1 MTSSLRFVP
10 SGLAALNLVSEVS
23 LARLSRFLIRCDGY
37 WVVMELN
44 CPSCKDV
51 FEFDKRLGGL
61 SIDCPACGEAID
73 LVGMLTASFEVETP
87 QAANSDWLEIRH
99 SDVAERDT
107 LKVGDS
113 IAHFQLLKELGRGGF
128 GTVFEAYDQRLDRYV
143 AIKVP
148 HLSQLSNKQAE
159 VFLREAR
166 LAAQLQD
173 NNIVS
178 VFEIGQVDDRA
189 FIVSELIRGKTLGQ
203 WLLAA
208 PRTERQLVSILK
220 TLAMAVDRA
229 HQAAIVHRDLKP
241 SNVLV
246 DEKDQPH
253 ITDFGL
259 AKRFSG
265 NEVTIAEP
273 GRIMGTLAY
282 MSPEQASGSAG
293 TADARTDV
301 YSLGVMIYE
310 LLSGRR
316 PFAGE
321 SQEEVLQDI
330 RSGNATPIRDF
341 KPRVHRDLEAI
352 CQKSMSSEPEQRYA
366 SARDLGEDL
375 QRYLE
380 RRPVRAREVSQ
391 VTKLGYMLRRRWL
404 LGAMFTLG
412 GGVMVGSRFWLPG
425 ASDEPKTGHVAGF
438 IKDMYLQVEISVKPA
453 NAHLMAYRVDYK
465 RYGKLSDAIS
475 PSSKEGVVF
484 RFGLIAGLYLFRGQF
499 GDHHFEF
506 YRYVGPEQG
515 VTAIQRS
522 WIRDWTR
529 DPETKRIVLNEY
541 QVKRPIKNNAGEW
554 KLGGLKMLPLV
565 GGKFIAGKE
574 TKRFDGKITV
584 RTTREERKVD
594 SFLMSETEVTAQAY
608 RNLMGRFPVGMR
620 LKRDAQVD
628 SKMLATKVTWEEA
641 VVFSEKCGGRLP
653 RSDEY
658 LFAVTNGG
666 KTSYPWG
673 ENPLDGPWTL
683 GPAKTPKLDI
693 AQGSGVC
700 NLYSSVGEWLWDIN
714 LSGPNS
720 TKSSGQGKLR
730 WRNERLVAGIPDSAL
745 SNPLLPIILPEGE
758 EANENVQLTVDQLMD
773 IVSPRIGFRI
783 VTSGAVEN

>member
-1 MTSSLRFVP
+1 
-10 SGLAALNLVSEVS
+10 
-23 LARLSRFLIRCDGY
+23 
-37 WVVMELN
+37 MELN
-44 CPSCKDV
+44 CPSCKEV
-51 FEFDKRLGGL
+51 FAFEKPLGGH
-61 SIDCPACGEAID
+61 SIDCPACGKPID

-87 QAANSDWLEIRH
+87 LAANSDWLDIKQSGVGGNH
-99 SDVAERDT
+99 S
-107 LKVGDS
+107 LGVGDS
-113 IAHFQLLKELGRGGF
+113 VAHFNLLKELGRGGF

-208 PRTERQLVSILK
+208 PRSERQLVSILK

-246 DEKDQPH
+246 DEQDQPH

-265 NEVTIAEP
+265 NEVTIAKP

-301 YSLGVMIYE
+301 YSLGVMVYE

-352 CQKSMSSEPEQRYA
+352 CQRAMSPEPDQRYA
-366 SARDLGEDL
+366 SARELGEDL
-375 QRYLE
+375 QRYLD
-380 RRPVRAREVSQ
+380 RRPVRAREISQ
-391 VTKLGYMLRRRWL
+391 VAKLGYLMRRRWL
-404 LGAMFTLG
+404 LGAMFALG
-412 GGVMVGSRFWLPG
+412 SGLAVGGRFWLAA
-425 ASDEPKTGHVAGF
+425 ASEEPDAGHVAGF
-438 IKDMYLQVEISVKPA
+438 FKDLYLQVEIEVKPV
-453 NAHLMAYRVDYK
+453 NALLVAYRVDYK

-515 VTAIQRS
+515 ETVIKRS
-522 WIRDWTR
+522 MIRDWTR
-529 DPETKRIVLNEY
+529 NPETKGIVLNKY
-541 QVKRPIKNNAGEW
+541 QVKRPVKDDAGGW
-554 KLGGLKMLPLV
+554 TLGGLKMLPLT

-574 TKRFDGKITV
+574 SKRFDGKITV

-608 RNLMGRFPVGMR
+608 RELMGRFPAGMR
-620 LKRDAQVD
+620 LKKDAQVD
-628 SKMLATKVTWEEA
+628 SELLATKVTWEEA
-641 VVFSEKCGGRLP
+641 VVFAERCGGRLP
-653 RSDEY
+653 TYNEY
-658 LFAVTNGG
+658 LYAATNGG
-666 KTSYPWG
+666 TTPYPWG
-673 ENPLDGPWTL
+673 EGAPDSPWTL
-683 GPAKTPKLDI
+683 GPAKTPEFDQ
-693 AQGSGVC
+693 ARDSGVF

-720 TKSSGQGKLR
+720 IASSGQGKLR
-730 WRNERLVAGIPDSAL
+730 WRNERLIAGIPNSAL
-745 SNPLLPIILPEGE
+745 SDPLLPIRLPEGE
-758 EANENVQLTVDQLMD
+758 EANDMVQQTTDQLMD
-773 IVSPRIGFRI
+773 VVSPRIGFRI
-783 VTSGAVEN
+783 VTSGAGGN